1 MLNFSAISFER
12 VIEKQAL
19 QNAIIHP
26 RTEYVQIHTLCGISS
41 ITRVVFFQFK
51 FLLGER
57 KKRAIIHRAV
67 FFAIF
72 LDLMGLGLLSV
83 EKIRRTFFWCFWWT
97 CCHKLPRSRARI
109 WGDICIQ
116 GGTLYNLTHRWAQ
129 AAFLITAP
137 QHYSIALMSAFKD
150 FQLCSH
156 LMFSG
161 LL

>member
-1 MLNFSAISFER
+1 MMLNFSAISFER

-83 EKIRRTFFWCFWWT
+83 GKIRRTFF
-97 CCHKLPRSRARI
+97 
-109 WGDICIQ
+109 
-116 GGTLYNLTHRWAQ
+116 
-129 AAFLITAP
+129 
-137 QHYSIALMSAFKD
+137 
-150 FQLCSH
+150 
-156 LMFSG
+156 
-161 LL
+161 